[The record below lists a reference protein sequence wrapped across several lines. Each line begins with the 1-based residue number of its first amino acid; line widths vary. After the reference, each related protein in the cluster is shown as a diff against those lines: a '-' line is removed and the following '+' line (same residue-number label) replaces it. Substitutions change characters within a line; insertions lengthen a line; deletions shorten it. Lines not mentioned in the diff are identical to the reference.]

1 MATITLKN
9 IPDDLY
15 EKLKQRAMEHH
26 RSINSEVIVCLERA
40 VQSGRVDPESF
51 LPKLEALHKRVALP
65 PLTEKFL
72 REAKNE
78 GRP

>member
-15 EKLKQRAMEHH
+15 EKLKQRAIEHH
-26 RSINSEVIVCLERA
+26 RSVNSEVIVCLERA

-51 LPKLEALHKRVALP
+51 LPKLEALHKRIALP
-65 PLTEKFL
+65 ALAEKFL